1 MVKRLGHGIIR
12 TQIQHTDSVTDLTAR
27 RQNNHRRVIFRR
39 AVRAQKAAPIPVGQ
53 HDIQQN
59 QVVFTRLYKGRRVS
73 NLSCVINSMAIKT
86 NARRNSVRKLEIVF
100 DQKVFHRARQLS
112 LQVTGLCQV
121 TMIVYRH
128 GAVRRTATKRENKMK
143 TLKMGRRA
151 LMATAIA
158 TFGLGNAAFADG
170 HQVLDD
176 IHFLIPGGA
185 GGGWDG
191 TARGTGEALTEAGLV
206 GSASY
211 ENMSGGGG
219 GVAIGYMIE
228 NAESLDNTLMVN
240 STPIVI
246 RSLTGVFPHNFR
258 DLTLVSGTIGDYAA
272 IVVGKD
278 SPINSMDD
286 LLAAWDADQNGT
298 PIGGGSVP
306 GGMDHLVAAMVMEAS
321 GRDALGV
328 NYIPYDAGGTAMAA
342 LLSGEIAALSTG
354 FSEAVDLS
362 NAGEVKIIGVT
373 ADERVD
379 AAPDAMTMMEQGIDT
394 TFVNWRGFFAAPGLA
409 DDKLEAYKTAIA
421 AMYDTPEW
429 EAVRARNGW
438 VNIHNPGD
446 EFEAF
451 LEEQETV
458 IGDLMRKLGF
468 L

>member
-1 MVKRLGHGIIR
+1 
-12 TQIQHTDSVTDLTAR
+12 
-27 RQNNHRRVIFRR
+27 
-39 AVRAQKAAPIPVGQ
+39 
-53 HDIQQN
+53 
-59 QVVFTRLYKGRRVS
+59 
-73 NLSCVINSMAIKT
+73 
-86 NARRNSVRKLEIVF
+86 
-100 DQKVFHRARQLS
+100 
-112 LQVTGLCQV
+112 
-121 TMIVYRH
+121 
-128 GAVRRTATKRENKMK
+128 
-143 TLKMGRRA
+143 
-151 LMATAIA
+151 
-158 TFGLGNAAFADG
+158 
-170 HQVLDD
+170 
-176 IHFLIPGGA
+176 
-185 GGGWDG
+185 
-191 TARGTGEALTEAGLV
+191 
-206 GSASY
+206 
-211 ENMSGGGG
+211 MSGGGG

-228 NAESLDNTLMVN
+228 NAESLEDTLMVN

-246 RSLTGVFPHNFR
+246 RSLTGVFPYNFR

-286 LLAAWDADQNGT
+286 LMAAFDADPAGT
-298 PIGGGSVP
+298 PFGGGSVP

-373 ADERVD
+373 SDARVD

-394 TFVNWRGFFAAPGLA
+394 TFVNWRGFFGAPGMSDEKLA
-409 DDKLEAYKTAIA
+409 QYQTAIA

-438 VNIHNPGD
+438 VNIHNSGD
-446 EFEAF
+446 DFEAF
-451 LEEQETV
+451 LEGQELV
-458 IGDLMRKLGF
+458 IGDLMKKLGF